1 MLFSPV
7 TTMWKLSAMMPLS
20 FSILVIL
27 GLNATMPLSSC
38 VLRALGIPSLA
49 DLRYL
54 ENTIPGPQNG
64 TLWAIWEIA
73 ITHHGADA
81 FSCLLH
87 YYNTLLLP
95 HNTCF
100 KETVLRMTSR
110 KNICLGFDLQADTS
124 PSVQRCVR
132 AHMQRCSG
140 ALPTLLTC
148 KDARQLKNLT
158 LRASA

>member
-1 MLFSPV
+1 
-7 TTMWKLSAMMPLS
+7 MWKLS

-73 ITHHGADA
+73 ITHHGADT
-81 FSCLLH
+81 FSCLPHYQVFEPTGSGHATSSHRRFFMFTTNNTCLKEAVLH
-87 YYNTLLLP
+87 DTG
-95 HNTCF
+95 HNT
-100 KETVLRMTSR
+100 EI
-110 KNICLGFDLQADTS
+110 ICCFDLRTNTIQVSNT
-124 PSVQRCVR
+124 VF
-132 AHMQRCSG
+132 G
-140 ALPTLLTC
+140 LTC
-148 KDARQLKNLT
+148 KDALGPCLHGSLAKMHAS
-158 LRASA
+158 LRT